1 VSITFGEL
9 KTTLASRLSD
19 PDGDVFT
26 DAILAE
32 LVNEALAEV
41 GRYAPAMF
49 TEDITLVEDTL
60 RYIIRTDVF
69 NGEATPE
76 IELTRVELWD
86 GDQTPPV
93 IVYSILPAHAETST
107 RSDLGWTNWGG
118 TLYLPNF
125 AHTIFDGHED
135 TYFLRIY
142 GYSPYVPLAEDSG
155 GQQQRVAI
163 ARVLVQQP
171 QAILA
176 DEPIASLDPE
186 RSREIMDLLR
196 DLSLTTGR
204 TLVTSLHD
212 IDVARSHC
220 ERIIGLRQGQVL
232 FDAPTEKVTPEL
244 IGALYKITV

>member
-1 VSITFGEL
+1 
-9 KTTLASRLSD
+9 
-19 PDGDVFT
+19 
-26 DAILAE
+26 
-32 LVNEALAEV
+32 
-41 GRYAPAMF
+41 MF

-60 RYIIRTDVF
+60 SYIIRSDVF

-142 GYSPYVPLAEDSG
+142 GYSPYVPLAEDEDVSG
-155 GQQQRVAI
+155 VSNEVKWALMTYAQLEATQR
-163 ARVLVQQP
+163 LVNDRTLFKQWQTR
-171 QAILA
+171 AGNSDISAAGLMN
-176 DEPIASLDPE
+176 E
-186 RSREIMDLLR
+186 MNLLR
-196 DLSLTTGR
+196 DEWR
-204 TLVTSLHD
+204 R
-212 IDVARSHC
+212 RS
-220 ERIIGLRQGQVL
+220 RAITRLRSGS
-232 FDAPTEKVTPEL
+232 
-244 IGALYKITV
+244 

>member
-60 RYIIRTDVF
+60 SYIIRSDVF

-142 GYSPYVPLAEDSG
+142 GYSPYVPLAEDEDVSG
-155 GQQQRVAI
+155 VSNEVKWALMTYAQLEATQR
-163 ARVLVQQP
+163 LVNDRTLFKQWQTR
-171 QAILA
+171 AGNSDISAAGLMN
-176 DEPIASLDPE
+176 E
-186 RSREIMDLLR
+186 MNLLR
-196 DLSLTTGR
+196 DEWR
-204 TLVTSLHD
+204 R
-212 IDVARSHC
+212 RS
-220 ERIIGLRQGQVL
+220 RAITRLRSGS
-232 FDAPTEKVTPEL
+232 
-244 IGALYKITV
+244 